1 MNRMFYDATSFDQ
14 PLYMWAKDWRNP
26 TKTDMFSEDTRM
38 KKEHMPSND
47 NYKLFEYK
55 IPARLVSMRG
65 VLSDKLPIGTIEDIY
80 KFLDTEDALKL
91 QDRDLK
97 EYDKKRKVVKRSR
110 SRSRSKSKGGK
121 KTRSKKN
128 KRK

>member
-1 MNRMFYDATSFDQ
+1 
-14 PLYMWAKDWRNP
+14 
-26 TKTDMFSEDTRM
+26 
-38 KKEHMPSND
+38 
-47 NYKLFEYK
+47 
-55 IPARLVSMRG
+55 
-65 VLSDKLPIGTIEDIY
+65 
-80 KFLDTEDALKL
+80 LDTEDALKL

-121 KTRSKKN
+121 NTRSRKN